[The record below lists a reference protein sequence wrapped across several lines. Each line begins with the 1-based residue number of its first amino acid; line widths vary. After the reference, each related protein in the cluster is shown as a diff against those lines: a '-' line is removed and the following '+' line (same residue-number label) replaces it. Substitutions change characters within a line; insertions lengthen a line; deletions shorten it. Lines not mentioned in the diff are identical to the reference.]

1 MRFSALALL
10 ERGLAANDI
19 RVSLERNMQC
29 GIGWCGHCQLGPLL
43 LCRDGPVVGY
53 DVAAPLLRQF
63 LNDHAGQRIT
73 LDFSDVTF
81 MDSTAIGLLVAAR
94 NRSEA
99 EDGNGA
105 IVLRNV
111 QPMQRQVLSV
121 TGVDDL
127 FEFEDGPTG

>member
-1 MRFSALALL
+1 MESNTEFFALHL
-10 ERGLAANDI
+10 EEGEKQPYVRL
-19 RVSLERNMQC
+19 
-29 GIGWCGHCQLGPLL
+29 
-43 LCRDGPVVGY
+43 VG
-53 DVAAPLLRQF
+53 DLDLVAAPLLRQF